1 MELVM
6 TSPRSTTWL
15 GKFSAA
21 GRGVVI
27 AITGE
32 QSFRVHL
39 PAAVAVVV
47 AGCYLRTTAAEWCV
61 LLLCIAGVG
70 TAELLNTAVER
81 LAAAVDA
88 EDNPKIRDALDIASG
103 AVLWVSC
110 FAAVI
115 GGVVFASAWGRM

>member
-1 MELVM
+1 M
-6 TSPRSTTWL
+6 TSPRNTSWL
-15 GKFSAA
+15 GKFAVA

-27 AITGE
+27 AVLGE
-32 QSFRVHL
+32 RSFRVHL
-39 PAAVAVVV
+39 PAAAVVI
-47 AGCYLRTTAAEWCV
+47 GGGFYLRTTAAEWCV

-88 EDNPKIRDALDIASG
+88 ADNPRIRDALDIASG
-103 AVLWVSC
+103 AVLWFSC

-115 GGVVFASAWGRM
+115 GGVVFVTAWGRM